1 MKLSFIP
8 RKVKDV
14 FKKPALFDKEI
25 QELFKDK
32 KGYIIVKFT
41 DGTKGRFNQKYSLQL
56 LKGNSIQFYAR
67 ENGKWLN
74 LIKDPKLKVIKESSE
89 EIINGSLRIG
99 YVSRFKNDSQGEYVF
114 LPGCTLKPKGQKVIK
129 TKGILYTE
137 SIVESSF
144 EDIFSGYG
152 RVGGEFIRRKDTV
165 LIKKV
170 SSFHPKT
177 KAINLNVD
185 LSEVAFHMNCIS
197 INTEYGIFDCASEDV
212 PFEFSPAYSNLKNI
226 YDGYSVKINI
236 VQRKTGSV
244 KINRNYPKSKN
255 KWIETIKWVQ
265 HEDTEWDFSNVDAQ
279 KINTAIKDYKVKIEE
294 HKKFIK
300 EKEAAE
306 IEKQKVEA
314 RYLELLDKIKKSN
327 TFRSFSSLKKQFK
340 SIGKSINDDELK
352 DLFFHNGYDINIFEY
367 LRDKSTET
375 YVDNFSFVFRLED
388 EAGKSFFVWEVSK
401 RTLATYVFSDDIEP
415 EQLLA
420 RLKLT
425 PRLEIRNNKEIQKS
439 LGYKGFIIHTTYEAW
454 IEKLASILKIN

>member
-1 MKLSFIP
+1 
-8 RKVKDV
+8 
-14 FKKPALFDKEI
+14 
-25 QELFKDK
+25 
-32 KGYIIVKFT
+32 
-41 DGTKGRFNQKYSLQL
+41 
-56 LKGNSIQFYAR
+56 
-67 ENGKWLN
+67 
-74 LIKDPKLKVIKESSE
+74 
-89 EIINGSLRIG
+89 
-99 YVSRFKNDSQGEYVF
+99 
-114 LPGCTLKPKGQKVIK
+114 
-129 TKGILYTE
+129 
-137 SIVESSF
+137 
-144 EDIFSGYG
+144 
-152 RVGGEFIRRKDTV
+152 
-165 LIKKV
+165 
-170 SSFHPKT
+170 
-177 KAINLNVD
+177 
-185 LSEVAFHMNCIS
+185 
-197 INTEYGIFDCASEDV
+197 
-212 PFEFSPAYSNLKNI
+212 YSNLKNI

-255 KWIETIKWVQ
+255 KWIETIKWMQ
-265 HEDTEWDFSNVDAQ
+265 HEDTEWDFSNVDSQ
-279 KINTAIKDYKVKIEE
+279 KINTAIKEYKVKIEK
-294 HKKFIK
+294 HKKFLR

-306 IEKQKVEA
+306 IERQKVEA

-388 EAGKSFFVWEVSK
+388 KAGKSFFVWEVSK